1 MLGKLMKY
9 DLRSGIRTFSLI
21 WIGLALLGA
30 INGLTIRF
38 VLAGDTQS
46 GLVSFVFG
54 VLPMILLV
62 ALYVAMGIF
71 VLVFIID
78 RFYKGLL
85 GNEGYLMF
93 TLPVTSAA
101 HIAS

>member
-71 VLVFIID
+71 VLVFIII
-78 RFYKGLL
+78 K
-85 GNEGYLMF
+85 
-93 TLPVTSAA
+93 
-101 HIAS
+101 ASVSLRIIIELRPLVWSR

>member
-9 DLRSGIRTFSLI
+9 DLRSGIRTFALI
-21 WIGLALLGA
+21 WIGLAALAA

-62 ALYVAMGIF
+62 ALYVAR
-71 VLVFIID
+71 VFLCS
-78 RFYKGLL
+78 FLL
-85 GNEGYLMF
+85 STAFIRAFSE
-93 TLPVTSAA
+93 TKAISCSRCP
-101 HIAS
+101 

>member
-71 VLVFIID
+71 CP
-78 RFYKGLL
+78 RFYHR
-85 GNEGYLMF
+85 
-93 TLPVTSAA
+93 PVL
-101 HIAS
+101 

>member
-1 MLGKLMKY
+1 M
-9 DLRSGIRTFSLI
+9 
-21 WIGLALLGA
+21 
-30 INGLTIRF
+30 
-38 VLAGDTQS
+38 
-46 GLVSFVFG
+46 SFVFG

-93 TLPVTSAA
+93 TLPVTSTA
-101 HIAS
+101 HIASKALTSMIFPWRAPLSRC